1 MSDAGSTSVSVF
13 TGLDA
18 TNDDPSIDI
27 RGGLV
32 VIGVFVGLL
41 LLWSGTAPLDAA
53 ATATGQIT
61 VSGHDQIIQ
70 HREGGVVAT
79 VDVVEGQSVRAGQVL
94 VELAPE
100 DVGAEVRSL
109 RAQSISL
116 QAQRAR
122 LIAEVEGKTAI
133 DWPASL
139 ASLSGDDLATA
150 KDAMI
155 SQQAQFDAGLGALRV
170 QQAINAKKAAGLGQ
184 QIEGSR
190 GQLDSVVRQQ
200 SLLDQQLQ
208 GVRSLA
214 EKGYASQNSVRALER
229 SAADLSGARSQHAAN
244 IADYHQQMAQ
254 AQLESRDLE
263 EQRALVA
270 ASALRQTED
279 QLNDVG
285 PKLAAAHAQLER
297 GTLRAQTDGLVTGL
311 AVFAPG
317 ALVSPGQKLMEIVPT
332 HRELVVD
339 ARVAAADVE
348 GVTTGH
354 KAEVRFLSLNSR
366 QMPVLSGAVT
376 QLSADSF
383 TDDRTGQSYY
393 TVEVTVPPDQ
403 LALLKAQGADSFIR
417 PGVPAE
423 VIIPLRKRSAFDYLF
438 EPLSQALWKSFRQ
451 R

>member
-1 MSDAGSTSVSVF
+1 
-13 TGLDA
+13 
-18 TNDDPSIDI
+18 
-27 RGGLV
+27 
-32 VIGVFVGLL
+32 
-41 LLWSGTAPLDAA
+41 
-53 ATATGQIT
+53 
-61 VSGHDQIIQ
+61 
-70 HREGGVVAT
+70 
-79 VDVVEGQSVRAGQVL
+79 
-94 VELAPE
+94 
-100 DVGAEVRSL
+100 
-109 RAQSISL
+109 
-116 QAQRAR
+116 
-122 LIAEVEGKTAI
+122 
-133 DWPASL
+133 
-139 ASLSGDDLATA
+139 
-150 KDAMI
+150 
-155 SQQAQFDAGLGALRV
+155 
-170 QQAINAKKAAGLGQ
+170 
-184 QIEGSR
+184 
-190 GQLDSVVRQQ
+190 
-200 SLLDQQLQ
+200 
-208 GVRSLA
+208 
-214 EKGYASQNSVRALER
+214 
-229 SAADLSGARSQHAAN
+229 
-244 IADYHQQMAQ
+244 MAQ
-254 AQLESRDLE
+254 ALLESRDLE
-263 EQRALVA
+263 EQRALTA

-297 GTLRAQTDGLVTGL
+297 GTLRAQTDGLVAGL

-348 GVTTGH
+348 GVSAGH

-366 QMPVLSGAVT
+366 QMLVLKGAVT

-403 LALLKAQGADSFIR
+403 LALLNAQGADSFIR